1 MVVVPRTRN
10 RHRAWCSVP
19 GERSRMRFVISN
31 FVQWKW
37 QYLKLAE
44 GQSCLA
50 GWYHYG
56 WDAELLGFRLWVKL
70 ENTLSVLLVELVIV
84 WAFEMLDWFGKL
96 VFSCSADHPVYFF
109 LDLFC
114 LLTYFDIAGVAE
126 NINWLWSRGHVSGC
140 RCVLLLGSLFCC
152 SQPMIN
158 HHFRTWSLRFDMC
171 VVAF

>member
-1 MVVVPRTRN
+1 MFGARWKVPDEV
-10 RHRAWCSVP
+10 C
-19 GERSRMRFVISN
+19 N
-31 FVQWKW
+31 FEFCPMKMAVF
-37 QYLKLAE
+37 E
-44 GQSCLA
+44 A
-50 GWYHYG
+50 GWRPVLSSWLVSLRLRCG
-56 WDAELLGFRLWVKL
+56 TFGLRLWVKL

-126 NINWLWSRGHVSGC
+126 NINWLWSRWHVSGC

-158 HHFRTWSLRFDMC
+158 HHFRTSSLRFDMC
-171 VVAF
+171 DVAF